1 MKENKNNMN
10 ANEFTNKQKSN
21 TLLHRLQVHK
31 LSKSKKKYLNK
42 FKTHATCYFNVRQDR
57 RPIWTDTK
65 NYCGLVGRSVRW
77 IVVKAASQC
86 AFQTKLYCNNK
97 KRKIKKNTTTKNKH

>member
-10 ANEFTNKQKSN
+10 ANEFTNKQKSTHSFTDYKYTN
-21 TLLHRLQVHK
+21 YPSQK
-31 LSKSKKKYLNK
+31 IYLNK

-77 IVVKAASQC
+77 MVVKAANQC

-97 KRKIKKNTTTKNKH
+97 KRKIKKNTTTKNTH